1 MRRCMRMA
9 KVITS
14 DEAAAM
20 VNNGDTILVGGFMS
34 VGTPET
40 IIDALVR
47 KNVQD
52 ITLICNDTAMPDRG
66 VGKMVVNRQFKRIHV
81 SHVGMNK
88 ETGIQMAAGELDV
101 ELSPQGT
108 LVERIRSGG
117 VGLGGFYTPTG
128 VGTAVAEGKEL
139 RVFNGQEMLLETPL
153 RGRVAFLKAF
163 IGDTYGNLRYRGTAR
178 NFNPIMAFAADIVI
192 AEVDNLINFMDPDE
206 VVTPGVLVD
215 YIVRRGR

>member
-34 VGTPET
+34 VGAPET

>member
-1 MRRCMRMA
+1 
-9 KVITS
+9 
-14 DEAAAM
+14 
-20 VNNGDTILVGGFMS
+20 
-34 VGTPET
+34 
-40 IIDALVR
+40 
-47 KNVQD
+47 
-52 ITLICNDTAMPDRG
+52 
-66 VGKMVVNRQFKRIHV
+66 
-81 SHVGMNK
+81 MNK

>member
-1 MRRCMRMA
+1 MA

-20 VNNGDTILVGGFMS
+20 VNNGDTILVGGFMDAG
-34 VGTPET
+34 VPET

-47 KNVQD
+47 KNVRD
-52 ITLICNDTAMPDRG
+52 ITLICNDTATPEHG
-66 VGKMVVNRQFKRIHV
+66 VGKMVVNRQLKKLLA
-81 SHVGMNK
+81 SHIGTNK
-88 ETGIQMAAGELDV
+88 ETGRQMAAGELDV
-101 ELSPQGT
+101 ELNPQGT
-108 LVERIRSGG
+108 LVERIRAGG

-128 VGTAVAEGKEL
+128 VGTAVAEGKES

-163 IGDTYGNLRYRGTAR
+163 IGDTFGNLRYRGTAR

-192 AEVDNLINFMDPDE
+192 VEVDNLINFMDPEE
-206 VVTPGVLVD
+206 VGTPGVLVD
-215 YIVRRGR
+215 YIVRSGR

>member
-1 MRRCMRMA
+1 MA

-20 VNNGDTILVGGFMS
+20 VNNGDTILVGGFMA
-34 VGTPET
+34 VGAPET

-47 KNVQD
+47 KNVRD

-66 VGKMVVNRQFKRIHV
+66 VGKMVVNRQFKKIQV

-88 ETGIQMAAGELDV
+88 ETGTQMAAGELDV

-108 LVERIRSGG
+108 LVERIRAGG

-139 RVFNGQEMLLETPL
+139 RIFNGQEMLLETPL
-153 RGRVAFLKAF
+153 RGRIAFLKAF